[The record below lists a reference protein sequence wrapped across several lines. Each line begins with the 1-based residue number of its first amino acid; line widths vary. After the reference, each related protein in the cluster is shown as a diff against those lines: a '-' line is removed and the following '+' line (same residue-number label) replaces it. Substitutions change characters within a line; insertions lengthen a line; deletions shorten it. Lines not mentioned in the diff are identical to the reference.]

1 MMNNKRVFGWIAF
14 FGVAAALAWLPEYLS
29 PGADTDADANTVAV
43 SNPARVASRGALP
56 ASNAKA
62 AAAPIK
68 DLGPAGDLFAAKSWK
83 AAPTL
88 ATVTEQPINPTT
100 VVQAPSLPPVPFQ
113 FVGRLH
119 DRSDLQVFLQDGE
132 KIYVVRNGDVIDDT
146 WKITGISD
154 LELRLVYL
162 PLHLSQTL
170 SVGSTQ

>member
-1 MMNNKRVFGWIAF
+1 MNTKRVTGWVAF
-14 FGVAAALAWLPEYLS
+14 FGVTAALAWLPEYFS
-29 PGADTDADANTVAV
+29 PSDDADSTDVAMAT
-43 SNPARVASRGALP
+43 PAKTAARGALP
-56 ASNAKA
+56 ASTTKAKTA
-62 AAAPIK
+62 AIK
-68 DLGPAGDLFAAKSWK
+68 DLTPTGDLFAGKSWK

-88 ATVTEQPINPTT
+88 ATVTETAVNLTP

-113 FVGRLH
+113 FVGKLH
-119 DRSDLQVFLQDGE
+119 DRSDLQVFLQNGE

-154 LELRLVYL
+154 LELSLVYL